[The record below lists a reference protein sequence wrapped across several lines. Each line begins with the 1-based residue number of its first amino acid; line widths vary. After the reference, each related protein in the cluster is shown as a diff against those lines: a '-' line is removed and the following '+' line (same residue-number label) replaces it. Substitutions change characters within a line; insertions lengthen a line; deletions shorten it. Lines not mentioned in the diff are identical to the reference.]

1 MAAAA
6 ALTDGVGADVG
17 GDAEL
22 LLLLDRGAPP
32 AVLLY
37 IETGGIPPGP
47 PWWAPV
53 SIRVSS
59 KLPPAK

>member
-6 ALTDGVGADVG
+6 ALTDGVVADVG

-32 AVLLY
+32 PVLLY
-37 IETGGIPPGP
+37 METGGIPPGP
-47 PWWAPV
+47 P
-53 SIRVSS
+53 
-59 KLPPAK
+59 